1 MNKIIKN
8 KPLDYKLLQYYVRRL
23 KKLYPSIR
31 IATCGKSVLGKEIYA
46 FVWGEGKRNIV
57 YVGGTHGLEWV
68 TSVTL
73 LRFCESLLSR
83 EYICGYNVKNLLR
96 NCTLVIIPALNPDGV
111 EISQKG
117 SVACG
122 FRTKEN
128 IKICRNDYSGWSA
141 NANGVD
147 INHNFNADW
156 YNLRKYE
163 ENNGINSPSP
173 RRFGGLYPESEPETK
188 AITRLLR
195 NIETETLIAF
205 HSQGEEIFYEY
216 GENTPEKS
224 LVMAKAFASATD
236 YTIVKNEG
244 HYSSGGLKDWFIEEF
259 RKPGFTIEIGKG
271 ENPLPIS
278 DFDDIY
284 RKIEPLMILGMIL

>member
-96 NCTLVIIPALNPDGV
+96 NCTLIIIPALNPDGV
-111 EISQKG
+111 EISQKTNWV
-117 SVACG
+117 SLSAFPSSQIRRI
-122 FRTKEN
+122 FRTH
-128 IKICRNDYSGWSA
+128 I
-141 NANGVD
+141 
-147 INHNFNADW
+147 
-156 YNLRKYE
+156 L
-163 ENNGINSPSP
+163 
-173 RRFGGLYPESEPETK
+173 T
-188 AITRLLR
+188 LLP
-195 NIETETLIAF
+195 
-205 HSQGEEIFYEY
+205 G
-216 GENTPEKS
+216 
-224 LVMAKAFASATD
+224 
-236 YTIVKNEG
+236 
-244 HYSSGGLKDWFIEEF
+244 SSGRLG
-259 RKPGFTIEIGKG
+259 
-271 ENPLPIS
+271 
-278 DFDDIY
+278 
-284 RKIEPLMILGMIL
+284 LMIR